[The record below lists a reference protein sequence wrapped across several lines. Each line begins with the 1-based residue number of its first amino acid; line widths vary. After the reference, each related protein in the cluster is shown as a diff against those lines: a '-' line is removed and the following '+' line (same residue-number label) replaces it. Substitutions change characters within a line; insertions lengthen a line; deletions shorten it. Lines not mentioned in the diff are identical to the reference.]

1 MIFEFDIDKDQ
12 CDFFFSPIRKRED
25 VIRVIFKAIQY
36 INIYSYINVKTPSGK
51 MLINVNKMSRLSFF
65 CDDKYYS
72 VNFPFRL
79 VYGPSGELEVV
90 SSALGV
96 VDSVTISNI
105 LSLVEDNS
113 NFYKDCISSFADEV
127 MDITASNSGFWQLL
141 KDVFMTECGYLR
153 YDYDEKNANGRAHPL
168 HHLDI
173 HYENSSTFKVGL
185 NKRIDPTMFIDILD
199 VTTDSH
205 YLDC

>member
-1 MIFEFDIDKDQ
+1 MIFEFDIDEGL

-25 VIRVIFKAIQY
+25 VIRVLFKAIQH
-36 INIYSYINVKTPSGK
+36 INIYSYITVTNPSGK
-51 MLINVNKMSRLSFF
+51 MVVNVNKMSRLSFY

-72 VNFPFRL
+72 INFPFR
-79 VYGPSGELEVV
+79 VVDGRNGSLEVI
-90 SSALGV
+90 SSALGTI
-96 VDSVTISNI
+96 DSVTINNV
-105 LSLVEDNS
+105 LSLIEDDS
-113 NFYKDCISSFADEV
+113 SFYKGCVSFFADEV

-173 HYENSSTFKVGL
+173 HYGNSSTFKVGL
-185 NKRIDPTMFIDILD
+185 NKRIEPELFIDILD